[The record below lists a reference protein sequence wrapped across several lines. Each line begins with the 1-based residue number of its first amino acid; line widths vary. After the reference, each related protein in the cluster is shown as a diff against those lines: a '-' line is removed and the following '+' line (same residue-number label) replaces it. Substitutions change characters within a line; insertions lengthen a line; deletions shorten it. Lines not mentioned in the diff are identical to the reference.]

1 MSSYCSLSS
10 LTFFLSDLS
19 FIQVYGELTEGL
31 LVHVS
36 VGKARNLLLPDCAA
50 LNCLGKHFAFEA
62 AVGMNGAVWV
72 KAADVMENIIIRNMI
87 INSQYLSDIEV
98 EAMVDVIA
106 ASRRQRPNS

>member
-1 MSSYCSLSS
+1 M
-10 LTFFLSDLS
+10 TFLLSDLS

-31 LVHVS
+31 LVQVS

-72 KAADVMENIIIRNMI
+72 KATDVMENIIIRNMI

-98 EAMVDVIA
+98 EAMIDVIA